1 MNTSEQVKWRT
12 VLLLKLLPFKYRR
25 RLLLLLFRLVPHLQ
39 PLQTRVPGNDSGG
52 SQSPQFQ
59 SAAVLKWRA
68 SQPIHSRRIGTIF
81 MDIMLVRQLMVD
93 QPFSVPFGR
102 SGEAWR
108 ACARS
113 LSLAKD
119 PDGMLVFG
127 KFGVSDKAIKK
138 RFDDLMAFMKNH
150 QDNVPFQ
157 SGCDDEPERTELQ
170 GALEDLYEI
179 YASVITELKEASNS
193 AAAKKADD
201 RQKAEALRNAS
212 LGILSPNEKS
222 HYIANKK
229 RNDSSSDSGGGR
241 SEKKPRK
248 TTRETRSIIDL
259 TSARLEERT
268 AIMLSKEARKKERQ
282 EFKAKQQ
289 ELEFQFKVEQA
300 EKAHELQRMQ
310 LELQTE
316 MMRFFRQQ
324 NQPTADVEG
333 KQNDSN
339 SK

>member
-1 MNTSEQVKWRT
+1 MEDRAAAEAA
-12 VLLLKLLPFKYRR
+12 
-25 RLLLLLFRLVPHLQ
+25 
-39 PLQTRVPGNDSGG
+39 PLQVQEEAPA
-52 SQSPQFQ
+52 
-59 SAAVLKWRA
+59 AAVPPCPAPATIANKSARQRLRWHPITTISVGGGAEMEGVTTHSFLKNRDNW
-68 SQPIHSRRIGTIF
+68 

-179 YASVITELKEASNS
+179 YTSVITELKEASNS